1 MSFVHLH
8 THSHYSLLDGLS
20 GIDEMIGLAKKYG
33 MPAIGL
39 TDHGNLYGAIQFYKK
54 CKEVGI
60 KPIIGLEAYVANRT
74 RHDKQPNVDNKRYHL
89 TLLAKNYVG
98 YKNLIKLV
106 TKSHLEGYYYKPRVD
121 KDILREHSQ
130 GLICLSGCLGSE
142 LSKALW
148 KKDQMEAENIIR
160 EHLDIFGPENYY
172 LEIMHHPYIERFDE
186 IKNGIIALSQKMGVP
201 LVATQDSHY
210 IKREDKKA
218 HETLLAVQTAS
229 DFGDSDRFSFDEE
242 DFSFIGPEVAREY
255 FKETPEAV
263 DNTIKIS
270 DKCDMDMPFGGW
282 VFPDLKLPKETNV
295 DEELRKLAHAGLE
308 TRNISLTDEIEKR
321 INYELKIIKDKGYAP
336 YFLVVADL
344 MNFARANNILTNVRG
359 SVAGSLVTY
368 LTRITN
374 INPIEYELPF
384 ERFLNP
390 ERPSAPDIDMDFAD
404 NRRDEM
410 LEYVK
415 ERYGE
420 DKVAQIGTFGTM
432 LAKGAVRD
440 VTRALGKS
448 YALGDRISK
457 LIPIGSQGFP
467 MTIER
472 AFELTPELKEI
483 YEKEAEVR
491 EIIDHSMRLE
501 GCVRHI
507 SVHAAGVVIAPEPLI
522 EFVPTQLDPKGGKI
536 ITQYDMYSV
545 EEIGLLK
552 FDFLGIRN
560 LAILRDAV
568 EIVKRTHGAAIDI
581 ENIPV
586 DDSKTF
592 KMLAKGETMG
602 LFQLN
607 GSGMTKYLKDL
618 KPSTIHDINAMVALY
633 RPGPIESIP
642 EYVRR
647 KHNPALIKYLD
658 PRMKDIL
665 KNSYGLITYQDDV
678 MLIAIHLAGYSWL
691 EADKLRKAMGKKIPK
706 EMSAQKEKLLK
717 GFVSHG
723 LSQEKADELW
733 RLIEP
738 FAAYGFNKCVS
749 GDTLLTDTRTG
760 KRLPVEEIYK
770 RNERPALSVVN
781 PHLKLESCIP
791 ASIQQ
796 NGIKTTYEIRTRSG
810 KQIRATNNHRFL
822 TIDGWKELKEL
833 QEHQSKIATPRTLNI
848 KAKKKLADYKNAVLG
863 YLLSEGNLCHPYGL
877 YFYSTNEKEITDFIK
892 NVRQFQN
899 AMTTIDRSKTTA
911 SVYVGQENPSRGNI
925 LMRWIKELDLHKKR
939 ATNKFIPS
947 EIFAQKNES
956 LSILLGKMWQ
966 GDGTVSL
973 KNDQIFYATSSE
985 RLAHDVEHVLLRL
998 GVMSS
1003 IHKKKF
1009 RYRDTLR
1016 PGYTVVVSH
1025 QDNIQKF
1032 ANSCGKHLIGEKRRL
1047 LEKLL
1052 EKRGLRTPT
1061 KYDLFAIG
1069 TKDTVPASILSQ
1081 IRKEMVSISLDVS
1094 ELATLAHVSPRLLAY
1109 DTKKIGFGR
1118 ASLLRIG
1125 QALSAEGIMDYAMS
1139 DLYWDE
1145 VVSIRK
1151 AGREMTYDITLPPH
1165 HNFIAND
1172 IVVHNSH
1179 AASYGK
1185 VAYQTA
1191 YMKANFPSEYMTAVL
1206 TAESG
1211 DVDEIAIIISECQ
1224 RMGLPVLPPDINE
1237 SFGDFTLIKDEIEGD
1252 KIRFGLYSIKNLGNE
1267 IAGAIIQERQNK
1279 ARYKSFSDFLDRVKH
1294 KNLNKKSLEALIKS
1308 GAMDNLGERGVLLQN
1323 VEDALNYNREG
1334 SQANVNQDSLFG
1346 STPEEMYLPKLHL
1359 KDAPAAS
1366 LMEKLS
1372 WEKELLGLYIS
1383 GHPLD
1388 QYKEKFAKHDQ
1399 TIEKIK
1405 GLKEGAPVVIA
1416 GLIEEMRLVNTK
1428 NGEPM
1433 AFVKIA
1439 DFTARVEAVVFPRT
1453 FNQFKEFIKLEN
1465 CIALRG
1471 KVSNRNNEISVIVEG
1486 IKSL

>member
-20 GIDEMIGLAKKYG
+20 KIDEMVDLAKKYD

-39 TDHGNLYGAIQFYKK
+39 TDHGNLYGAIEFYKK
-54 CKEVGI
+54 CKESGI

-74 RHDKQPNVDNKRYHL
+74 RHDKQANVDNKRYHL
-89 TLLAKNYVG
+89 TLLAKDYTG
-98 YKNLIKLV
+98 YKNLVKLV

-121 KDILREHSQ
+121 KEILREHSQ

-148 KKDQMEAENIIR
+148 KKDQAEAENIIR
-160 EHLDIFGPENYY
+160 EHLDIFGPDNYF
-172 LEIMHHPYIERFDE
+172 LEIMHHPHIERFDE
-186 IKNGIIALSQKMGVP
+186 IKNGIMALSKKMSVP

-210 IKREDKKA
+210 IAREDKKA
-218 HETLLAVQTAS
+218 HETLLAVQTAT
-229 DFGDSDRFSFDEE
+229 DFGDGDRFSFDEE
-242 DFSFIGPEVAREY
+242 DFSFISPTVAKEY
-255 FKETPEAV
+255 FREMPEAIE
-263 DNTIKIS
+263 NTLKIS
-270 DKCDMDMPFGGW
+270 ARCNIEIPLGGW
-282 VFPDLKLPKETNV
+282 VFPDLKLASGVNAD
-295 DEELRKLAHAGLE
+295 DELIKLVLDG
-308 TRNISLTDEIEKR
+308 ISARALSQNQQIEAR
-321 INYELKIIKDKGYAP
+321 ISYELKIIKDKGYAP

-368 LTRITN
+368 LCRITN
-374 INPIEYELPF
+374 VDPLAYELPF

-415 ERYGE
+415 AKYGA

-440 VTRALGKS
+440 VTRALGKP
-448 YALGDRISK
+448 YTLGDRISK

-472 AFELTPELKEI
+472 ALELTPELKEA
-483 YEKEAEVR
+483 YEKEEEVK
-491 EIIDHSMRLE
+491 EIIDLSKRLE

-568 EIVKRTHGAAIDI
+568 EIVKRTNGTAIDI

-586 DDSKTF
+586 DDLKTY

-647 KHNPALIKYLD
+647 KHNPSSVNYLD

-678 MLIAIHLAGYSWL
+678 MLIAIHLAGYTWL

-706 EMSAQKEKLLK
+706 EMAAQKEKLLK
-717 GFVSHG
+717 GFVAHG
-723 LSQEKADELW
+723 LDEEKADELW
-733 RLIEP
+733 HLIEP
-738 FAAYGFNKCVS
+738 FAAYGFNK
-749 GDTLLTDTRTG
+749 
-760 KRLPVEEIYK
+760 
-770 RNERPALSVVN
+770 A
-781 PHLKLESCIP
+781 
-791 ASIQQ
+791 
-796 NGIKTTYEIRTRSG
+796 
-810 KQIRATNNHRFL
+810 
-822 TIDGWKELKEL
+822 
-833 QEHQSKIATPRTLNI
+833 
-848 KAKKKLADYKNAVLG
+848 
-863 YLLSEGNLCHPYGL
+863 
-877 YFYSTNEKEITDFIK
+877 
-892 NVRQFQN
+892 
-899 AMTTIDRSKTTA
+899 
-911 SVYVGQENPSRGNI
+911 
-925 LMRWIKELDLHKKR
+925 
-939 ATNKFIPS
+939 
-947 EIFAQKNES
+947 
-956 LSILLGKMWQ
+956 
-966 GDGTVSL
+966 
-973 KNDQIFYATSSE
+973 
-985 RLAHDVEHVLLRL
+985 
-998 GVMSS
+998 
-1003 IHKKKF
+1003 
-1009 RYRDTLR
+1009 
-1016 PGYTVVVSH
+1016 
-1025 QDNIQKF
+1025 
-1032 ANSCGKHLIGEKRRL
+1032 
-1047 LEKLL
+1047 
-1052 EKRGLRTPT
+1052 
-1061 KYDLFAIG
+1061 
-1069 TKDTVPASILSQ
+1069 
-1081 IRKEMVSISLDVS
+1081 
-1094 ELATLAHVSPRLLAY
+1094 
-1109 DTKKIGFGR
+1109 
-1118 ASLLRIG
+1118 
-1125 QALSAEGIMDYAMS
+1125 
-1139 DLYWDE
+1139 
-1145 VVSIRK
+1145 
-1151 AGREMTYDITLPPH
+1151 
-1165 HNFIAND
+1165 
-1172 IVVHNSH
+1172 H

-1211 DVDEIAIIISECQ
+1211 DVDEVAIIIAECQ
-1224 RMGLPVLPPDINE
+1224 RMALPVLPPDVNE
-1237 SFGDFTLIKDEIEGD
+1237 SFGDFTLIKDEVAGD
-1252 KIRFGLYSIKNLGNE
+1252 KIRFGLFSIKNLGNE
-1267 IAGAIIQERQNK
+1267 IASAIINERESGGK
-1279 ARYKSFSDFLDRVKH
+1279 YASFSEFLDRVKH

-1308 GAMDNLGERGVLLQN
+1308 GAMDNLGERGLLLQN
-1323 VEDALNYNREG
+1323 TEEALNYNREG
-1334 SQANVNQDSLFG
+1334 SQQDVNQNSLFG
-1346 STPEEMYLPKLHL
+1346 LLQGEAYLPKLHL
-1359 KDAPAAS
+1359 KETPPAS

-1388 QYKEKFAKHDQ
+1388 QYKEKFERHDQ

-1405 GLKEGAPVVIA
+1405 SQREGTPVVIA
-1416 GLIEEMRLVNTK
+1416 GLIENVRTVNTK
-1428 NGEPM
+1428 NGDQM
-1433 AFVKIA
+1433 AFIKIA
-1439 DFTARVEAVVFPRT
+1439 DFTAGIEAVIFPRT
-1453 FNQFKEFIKLEN
+1453 YSQFKELLKLEN
-1465 CIALRG
+1465 CVAIRG
-1471 KVSNRNNEISVIVEG
+1471 KVSNRNNDVSIIVEA
-1486 IKSL
+1486 IKNL